1 MDTFG
6 LPFGLHGT
14 QLDDAGAHWTAR
26 EVLQQPQVWAEI
38 HSLIAGE
45 AARLAEF
52 LDPLIARP
60 DVRILLTG
68 AGTSAHIGE
77 CLAPALTR
85 ALGRN
90 VDAVP
95 TTDLVASPQSYLSR
109 NSELLLVS
117 FGRSGNSPESVAAVS
132 VADDCAR
139 QCSHLIFTCDAE
151 GALYKRAR
159 VSPRSHAV
167 LLPEKSNDRSFA
179 MTSSFT
185 GMVLSGALAFRAVP
199 TGAARAATLARLAGK
214 ILPDSVPLIRSLVSS
229 GFERVVYLGSKEF
242 KGLARESALK
252 MLEMTDGKVVAI
264 ADSSLGFR
272 HGPKTILNRN
282 TLVVVYVSND
292 EYTRQYDLDLVSE
305 LRRDGVA
312 GRVITLAVRPGVL
325 GVHPDNIALGTA
337 GDSADVF
344 DLEACLPYA
353 MFAQSLALL
362 RSISL
367 GVKPDEP
374 NAAGTVSR
382 VVKGVSIHPWR
393 GTA

>member
-1 MDTFG
+1 MPAILRPAQKLLKRLSQEMDTFG
-6 LPFGLHGT
+6 LSAT
-14 QLDDAGAHWTAR
+14 QLDGAGAHWTAR

-45 AARLAEF
+45 AARLGEF

-85 ALGRN
+85 TLGRN
-90 VDAVP
+90 VEAVP
-95 TTDLVASPQSYLSR
+95 TTDLVASPHSYLSR
-109 NSELLLVS
+109 DSQLLLVS
-117 FGRSGNSPESVAAVS
+117 FGRSGNSPESVAAVE
-132 VADDCAR
+132 VAEACAR
-139 QCSHLIFTCDAE
+139 QCSHLMFTCDAE
-151 GALYKRAR
+151 GALYKRAG
-159 VSPRSHAV
+159 VSSRSRAI

-185 GMVLSGALAFRAVP
+185 GMVLSAALAFRAVP
-199 TGAARAATLARLAGK
+199 AGAARAAALARLAGR

-229 GFERVVYLGSKEF
+229 NFEGVVSLGSKEF

-252 MLEMTDGKVVAI
+252 MLEMTDGKGVAMGV
-264 ADSSLGFR
+264 SPLGFR
-272 HGPKTILNRN
+272 HGPKTILNRD

-305 LRRDGVA
+305 LRRDAVA
-312 GRVITLAVRPGVL
+312 GRVIPLSAGAAVSP
-325 GVHPDNIALGTA
+325 HPDNIGLGSA
-337 GDSADVF
+337 GDSDDVF
-344 DLEACLPYA
+344 DLEVCLPYA

-367 GVKPDEP
+367 
-374 NAAGTVSR
+374 
-382 VVKGVSIHPWR
+382 
-393 GTA
+393 

>member
-6 LPFGLHGT
+6 LNAT
-14 QLDDAGAHWTAR
+14 QLEGAGAHWTAR

-45 AARLAEF
+45 AARLTEF
-52 LDPLIARP
+52 LHPLVTRP

-85 ALGRN
+85 TLGRN
-90 VDAVP
+90 VEAVP

-109 NSELLLVS
+109 DSQLLLVS
-117 FGRSGNSPESVAAVS
+117 FGRSGNSPESVAAVE
-132 VADDCAR
+132 VAEACAR
-139 QCSHLIFTCDAE
+139 QCSHLLFTCDAE
-151 GALYKRAR
+151 GALYKRAV
-159 VSPRSHAV
+159 VSSRSRAI

-185 GMVLSGALAFRAVP
+185 GMVLSAALAFRAAP
-199 TGAARAATLARLAGK
+199 AGAARAAALARLAGR

-229 GFERVVYLGSKEF
+229 NFERVVYLGSKEF

-264 ADSSLGFR
+264 ADSPLGFR

-305 LRRDGVA
+305 LRRDAVA
-312 GRVITLAVRPGVL
+312 GRVITLSVGPGPGVPL
-325 GVHPDNIALGTA
+325 HPDNIVLGAA
-337 GDSADVF
+337 GDSTDAVDIE
-344 DLEACLPYA
+344 LCLPYA

-367 GVKPDEP
+367 GVKPDNP

>member
-6 LPFGLHGT
+6 LNAT
-14 QLDDAGAHWTAR
+14 QLDAAGAHWTAR

-38 HSLIAGE
+38 YSLIERE
-45 AARLAEF
+45 AAHLAAF
-52 LDPLIARP
+52 LDPLVVRP
-60 DVRILLTG
+60 DVRIVLTG

-90 VDAVP
+90 VDAVA
-95 TTDLVASPQSYLSR
+95 TTDLVANPQSYLSR
-109 NSELLLVS
+109 DSQLLLVS
-117 FGRSGNSPESVAAVS
+117 FGRSGNSPESVAAVE
-132 VADDCAR
+132 VADACVR
-139 QCSHLIFTCDAE
+139 QCSHLIFTCDAD

-185 GMVLSGALAFRAVP
+185 GMMLAGALAFRAVP
-199 TGAARAATLARLAGK
+199 AGAARSAVLSRLAGR
-214 ILPDSVPLIRSLVSS
+214 ILPDSVPLIRELVSS
-229 GFERVVYLGSKEF
+229 NFDRVVYLGSKEC

-252 MLEMTDGKVVAI
+252 MLEMTDGKVVA
-264 ADSSLGFR
+264 AAESSLGFR

-292 EYTRQYDLDLVSE
+292 EYTRQYDLDLVTE
-305 LRRDGVA
+305 LRRDAVA
-312 GRVITLAVRPGVL
+312 GRVITLSVRPGVPA
-325 GVHPDNIALGTA
+325 HPDNIGLGAAVDTA
-337 GDSADVF
+337 DAA
-344 DLEACLPYA
+344 DLEICLPYA

-367 GVKPDEP
+367 AVRPDEP

>member
-6 LPFGLHGT
+6 LPFGLNGM
-14 QLDDAGAHWTAR
+14 QLDAAGAHWTAR

-52 LDPLIARP
+52 LDPLAARP
-60 DVRILLTG
+60 DVRIVLTG

-85 ALGRN
+85 ALRRN
-90 VDAVP
+90 VEAVP
-95 TTDLVASPQSYLSR
+95 TTDLVASPQSYISR
-109 NSELLLVS
+109 DSQLLLVS
-117 FGRSGNSPESVAAVS
+117 FGRSGNSPESVAAVEI
-132 VADDCAR
+132 ADACAR
-139 QCSHLIFTCDAE
+139 QSSHLVFTCDPE

-159 VSPRSHAV
+159 LSPSSYAV
-167 LLPEKSNDRSFA
+167 LLPQKSNDRSFA

-199 TGAARAATLARLAGK
+199 AGAARAATLARLAGR
-214 ILPDSVPLIRSLVSS
+214 ILPDSAPLIRSLVGSS
-229 GFERVVYLGSKEF
+229 FERVVYLGSKEF

-252 MLEMTDGKVVAI
+252 MLEMTDGKVVAT
-264 ADSSLGFR
+264 ADSPLGFR

-305 LRRDGVA
+305 LRRDAVA
-312 GRVITLAVRPGVL
+312 GRVITLSAGAAVSP
-325 GVHPDNIALGTA
+325 HPDNIGLGSA
-337 GDSADVF
+337 GDSDDVF
-344 DLEACLPYA
+344 DLEVCLPYA

-362 RSISL
+362 RSLSL
-367 GVKPDEP
+367 GVKPDDP

-393 GTA
+393 GKA

>member
-1 MDTFG
+1 MHTFG
-6 LPFGLHGT
+6 LNAT
-14 QLDDAGAHWTAR
+14 QLESAGAHWTAR

-38 HSLIAGE
+38 HTLIAGE
-45 AARLAEF
+45 AARLTEF
-52 LDPLIARP
+52 LHPLVARP

-85 ALGRN
+85 TLGRN
-90 VDAVP
+90 VEAVP

-109 NSELLLVS
+109 DSQLLLVS
-117 FGRSGNSPESVAAVS
+117 FGRSGNSPESVAAVE
-132 VADDCAR
+132 VAEACAR
-139 QCSHLIFTCDAE
+139 QCSHLMFTCDAE
-151 GALYKRAR
+151 GALYKRAG
-159 VSPRSHAV
+159 VSSRARAI
-167 LLPEKSNDRSFA
+167 LLPQKSNDRSFA

-185 GMVLSGALAFRAVP
+185 GMVLSAALAFRAVP
-199 TGAARAATLARLAGK
+199 AGAARAAALARLAGR

-229 GFERVVYLGSKEF
+229 NFERVVYLGSKEF

-264 ADSSLGFR
+264 ADSPLGFR

-282 TLVVVYVSND
+282 TLVVIYVSND

-305 LRRDGVA
+305 LRRDAVA
-312 GRVITLAVRPGVL
+312 GRVITLSVRPGVPL
-325 GVHPDNIALGTA
+325 HPDNIDLGAA
-337 GDSADVF
+337 GDSTDAVDIE
-344 DLEACLPYA
+344 LCLPYA

>member
-14 QLDDAGAHWTAR
+14 QLDGAGAHWTAR

-52 LDPLIARP
+52 LDPLVTRP

-90 VDAVP
+90 ADAVP

-109 NSELLLVS
+109 DSQLLLVS
-117 FGRSGNSPESVAAVS
+117 FGRSGNSPESVAAVE
-132 VADDCAR
+132 VADAYAR

-151 GALYKRAR
+151 GALYKRAQ
-159 VSPRSHAV
+159 VSPRSRAV

-185 GMVLSGALAFRAVP
+185 GMVLAGALAFRAVP
-199 TGAARAATLARLAGK
+199 AGSARATALARLAGR
-214 ILPDSVPLIRSLVSS
+214 ILPDSVPLIQSLVSS
-229 GFERVVYLGSKEF
+229 NFDRVVYLGSKEF

-252 MLEMTDGKVVAI
+252 MLEMTDGKVVAA

-305 LRRDGVA
+305 LRREAVA
-312 GRVITLAVRPGVL
+312 GRIITLSASAGVPP
-325 GVHPDNIALGTA
+325 HADNISLGTA
-337 GDSADVF
+337 GDSTDVS
-344 DLEACLPYA
+344 DLEVCLPYV

-362 RSISL
+362 RSISV
-367 GVKPDEP
+367 GVKPDSP

>member
-1 MDTFG
+1 MDIFG
-6 LPFGLHGT
+6 LPFGLNGA
-14 QLDDAGAHWTAR
+14 QLDAAGAHWTAR

-38 HSLIAGE
+38 HSLLAGE
-45 AARLAEF
+45 AARLREF
-52 LDPLIARP
+52 LDPLVARP
-60 DVRILLTG
+60 EVRILLTG

-85 ALGRN
+85 ALRRN
-90 VDAVP
+90 VEAVP

-109 NSELLLVS
+109 DSQVLLVS
-117 FGRSGNSPESVAAVS
+117 FGRSGNSPESVAAVE
-132 VADDCAR
+132 VADACTR

-159 VSPRSHAV
+159 VAPRSHAV

-199 TGAARAATLARLAGK
+199 AGATRSAALARLAER
-214 ILPDSVPLIRSLVSS
+214 ILPDSAPLIRSLVSEN
-229 GFERVVYLGSKEF
+229 FERVVYLGSKEF

-264 ADSSLGFR
+264 ADTSLGFR

-305 LRRDGVA
+305 LRRDAVA
-312 GRVITLAVRPGVL
+312 GRVITLSVRPGVPS
-325 GVHPDNIALGTA
+325 HPDNISLAPA
-337 GDSADVF
+337 GDSADVL

-367 GVKPDEP
+367 GAKPDNP

>member
-6 LPFGLHGT
+6 LPFGLNGT
-14 QLDDAGAHWTAR
+14 QLEAAGAHWTAR
-26 EVLQQPQVWAEI
+26 EVLQQPQVWTEI

-45 AARLAEF
+45 AARLTEF
-52 LDPLIARP
+52 LHPLVARP

-85 ALGRN
+85 TLGRN
-90 VDAVP
+90 VEAVP

-109 NSELLLVS
+109 DSQLLLVS
-117 FGRSGNSPESVAAVS
+117 FGRSGNSPESVAAVE
-132 VADDCAR
+132 VAEASTR
-139 QCSHLIFTCDAE
+139 QCSHLMFTCDAE
-151 GALYKRAR
+151 GALYKRAK

-185 GMVLSGALAFRAVP
+185 GMILSGALAFRAVP
-199 TGAARAATLARLAGK
+199 TGAARAGTLTRLAGR
-214 ILPDSVPLIRSLVSS
+214 ILPDSGPLIRSLVSS
-229 GFERVVYLGSKEF
+229 SFERVVYLGSKEF

-252 MLEMTDGKVVAI
+252 MLEMTDGKVVAV
-264 ADSSLGFR
+264 ADSPLGFR

-282 TLVVVYVSND
+282 TLVVVYVSKD
-292 EYTRQYDLDLVSE
+292 EYTRQYDLDLVNE
-305 LRRDGVA
+305 LRRDAVA
-312 GRVITLAVRPGVL
+312 KRVITLSVGPGVPS
-325 GVHPDNIALGTA
+325 HPDNIDLGA
-337 GDSADVF
+337 AEDSADAV
-344 DLEACLPYA
+344 DIELCLPYA

>member
-6 LPFGLHGT
+6 LNAT
-14 QLDDAGAHWTAR
+14 QLEGAGAHWTAR

-45 AARLAEF
+45 AARLTEF
-52 LDPLIARP
+52 LHPLVARP

-85 ALGRN
+85 TLGRN
-90 VDAVP
+90 VEAVP

-109 NSELLLVS
+109 DSQLLLVS
-117 FGRSGNSPESVAAVS
+117 FGRSGNSPESVAAVE
-132 VADDCAR
+132 VAEACVR
-139 QCSHLIFTCDAE
+139 QCSHLLFTCDAE
-151 GALYKRAR
+151 GALYKRAG
-159 VSPRSHAV
+159 VSSRARAI

-185 GMVLSGALAFRAVP
+185 GMVLSAALAFRAAP
-199 TGAARAATLARLAGK
+199 AGAARAAALARLAGR

-229 GFERVVYLGSKEF
+229 NFERVVYLGSKEF

-264 ADSSLGFR
+264 ADSPLGFR

-305 LRRDGVA
+305 LRRDAVA
-312 GRVITLAVRPGVL
+312 GRVITLSVGQGSGVPL
-325 GVHPDNIALGTA
+325 HPDNIVLGAA
-337 GDSADVF
+337 GDSTDAVDIE
-344 DLEACLPYA
+344 LCLPYA

-367 GVKPDEP
+367 GVKPDNP

-393 GTA
+393 GKA

>member
-1 MDTFG
+1 
-6 LPFGLHGT
+6 
-14 QLDDAGAHWTAR
+14 
-26 EVLQQPQVWAEI
+26 
-38 HSLIAGE
+38 
-45 AARLAEF
+45 
-52 LDPLIARP
+52 
-60 DVRILLTG
+60 
-68 AGTSAHIGE
+68 
-77 CLAPALTR
+77 
-85 ALGRN
+85 
-90 VDAVP
+90 
-95 TTDLVASPQSYLSR
+95 
-109 NSELLLVS
+109 
-117 FGRSGNSPESVAAVS
+117 
-132 VADDCAR
+132 
-139 QCSHLIFTCDAE
+139 LIFTCDAE
-151 GALYKRAR
+151 GALYKRAKG
-159 VSPRSHAV
+159 SPRSHAV

-185 GMVLSGALAFRAVP
+185 GMVLSGALAFGAVP
-199 TGAARAATLARLAGK
+199 TGAARAAALARLAGK

>member
-6 LPFGLHGT
+6 LNAT
-14 QLDDAGAHWTAR
+14 QLDAAGAHWTAR

-38 HSLIAGE
+38 YSLIERE
-45 AARLAEF
+45 AARLAGF
-52 LDPLIARP
+52 LDPLIARR
-60 DVRILLTG
+60 DVRVVLTG

-77 CLAPALTR
+77 CLAPVLTR

-90 VDAVP
+90 VDAVA

-109 NSELLLVS
+109 DSQLLLVS
-117 FGRSGNSPESVAAVS
+117 FGRSGNSPESVAAVE
-132 VADDCAR
+132 VADACAR

-159 VSPRSHAV
+159 VSTRSHAV
-167 LLPEKSNDRSFA
+167 LLPDKSNDRSFA

-185 GMVLSGALAFRAVP
+185 GMVLAGALAFRAVP
-199 TGAARAATLARLAGK
+199 AGADRVGVLSRLAGG
-214 ILPDSVPLIRSLVSS
+214 ILPNSVSLIRDLVSS
-229 GFERVVYLGSKEF
+229 NFERVVYLGSKEF

-252 MLEMTDGKVVAI
+252 MLEMTDGKVVAV
-264 ADSSLGFR
+264 AESSLGFR

-305 LRRDGVA
+305 LRRDAVA
-312 GRVITLAVRPGVL
+312 GRVITLSVAPGVPA
-325 GVHPDNIALGTA
+325 HPDNIGLGA
-337 GDSADVF
+337 AVGAADAA
-344 DLEACLPYA
+344 DLEICLPYA

-382 VVKGVSIHPWR
+382 VVKGVSIHSWR